1 MEHLRD
7 KIIQRICLH
16 VLCYNGDFKI
26 VYTKSLVIDTKYSNI
41 VVSVFVYTSVI
52 IFTCYIRAIKVNR
65 SLKFFVTLPLH
76 PLYKEQ
82 PLTAWILNIIYKLI
96 ISLPN
101 GIGTVLSIRANF
113 GNKDLSTAATAR
125 TGLGPIF
132 LF

>member
-16 VLCYNGDFKI
+16 VLCYNADFKI
-26 VYTKSLVIDTKYSNI
+26 VYTKSLVIDTKYSNF

-52 IFTCYIRAIKVNR
+52 IFTCYIRAIKVTR

-82 PLTAWILNIIYKLI
+82 TADRMNIKYYLQADYQSSKRDR
-96 ISLPN
+96 N
-101 GIGTVLSIRANF
+101 GS
-113 GNKDLSTAATAR
+113 
-125 TGLGPIF
+125 
-132 LF
+132 